1 MADSSNFLQKTL
13 YVITTVPC
21 VPLEEMRKH
30 LPAHIDRQ
38 VELEKAGIMFGAGP
52 VFNEGS
58 EVPDA
63 GMIIVRADS
72 FDHAREIADGD
83 DLTARDHGQDALLA
97 RGAQGGTVA
106 PAGRFV
112 FLLAHVVHVRPKAWL
127 KGPKF
132 RSSVWPGIQGTSRRL
147 P

>member
-1 MADSSNFLQKTL
+1 MADSSNFLNKTL

-83 DLTARDHGQDALLA
+83 PMHKNG
-97 RGAQGGTVA
+97 
-106 PAGRFV
+106 
-112 FLLAHVVHVRPKAWL
+112 VRSYTIQRWRMNEGSFNVTISYSDQKAAI
-127 KGPKF
+127 G
-132 RSSVWPGIQGTSRRL
+132 
-147 P
+147 